1 MPPAAHSRLSC
12 SCLHCRRWPRRHRT
26 CTLSASPDITIKAL
40 PAVLTAQR
48 VENFDALG
56 ASGFLRLEL
65 WAFPAAYS
73 GGSLD
78 GYKLAQHI
86 FGPLSAGSFVENVNS
101 GPVAF
106 VPPPPGTWVL
116 AMVLTEYS
124 GLHHVNDGFVL
135 RDWFTFVAPV
145 VIGPA
150 DAGVIEFHN
159 VILDHYFLTDD
170 AGEAAGIDLGSAGPG
185 WVRTGYGFNS
195 GGNVSVCRF
204 YGSVS
209 PGPNSHFF
217 TADEGGMRVYPAAA
231 AGDDAGV
238 AATLEFRG
246 IRLASTP
253 ALNGLCPVAAGSG
266 LPRIQQRPRARH
278 RQQPSYRHQPGRNA
292 AGRGARLDPGRHRDV
307 RAPIGRARNVASSVP
322 ARRTRKENATLSVA
336 FLTAAGK
343 LT

>member
-1 MPPAAHSRLSC
+1 MKHAICITKFVHAACRAFTLVLFLLALS
-12 SCLHCRRWPRRHRT
+12 PMAAQ
-26 CTLSASPDITIKAL
+26 ASNVHFVGIAGYNYQGTT
-40 PAVLTAQR
+40 AVLTAQR

-65 WAFPAAYS
+65 WAFPTAYS

-217 TADEGGMRVYPAAA
+217 TADEGECAYLRQLQATTPASLPRWNFEEY
-231 AGDDAGV
+231 D
-238 AATLEFRG
+238 F
-246 IRLASTP
+246 ASTP
-253 ALNGLCPVAAGSG
+253 TLNGLCPSPLVPVYRAYNNGLARGIDSNHRIGTSLAAMQQVVA
-266 LPRIQQRPRARH
+266 
-278 RQQPSYRHQPGRNA
+278 
-292 AGRGARLDPGRHRDV
+292 RGWTLEGIV
-307 RAPIGRARNVASSVP
+307 MCAPQ
-322 ARRTRKENATLSVA
+322 
-336 FLTAAGK
+336 
-343 LT
+343 